1 MAEGEEGDRSEAQN
15 EEGSVSMVK
24 LTRRDLVA
32 AAAASPALFM
42 QGLARAG
49 AAPFPSRNIQ
59 FIIPYGPGGGFDT
72 FVRYVSPVMETHL
85 PNKVAIV
92 PLNVATGGGMRG
104 ITQLYRSRPDGHTVG
119 IFDMPGNFV
128 QQAVHG
134 GNAYDLDKFS
144 WFGCMGE
151 GERYVVGVGMN
162 SPIKTFDDLK
172 RLSTQ
177 RPVKFA
183 VTGLDGTA
191 AAACI
196 IGTELLGIRR
206 QLITGYRGS
215 SEFIVA
221 AIRGDSDAV
230 ISAMSTM
237 MRFARGNQIRIIA
250 SFEAKSSIPGIPDA
264 TMLGKPELDA
274 ISLERPVAG
283 PPGLP
288 VEIQNTL
295 SATLARA
302 LAEPKVIAWAKD
314 NDIMMRSKTPQ
325 ETVELVAR
333 QHAFFDKWRSYLVT
347 G

>member
-1 MAEGEEGDRSEAQN
+1 MPRLAN
-15 EEGSVSMVK
+15 
-24 LTRRDLVA
+24 A
-32 AAAASPALFM
+32 AAA
-42 QGLARAG
+42 
-49 AAPFPSRNIQ
+49 FPSRSIQ
-59 FIIPYGPGGGFDT
+59 FIIPYAAGGGFDT
-72 FVRYVSPVMETHL
+72 FVRYVAPVMETYL
-85 PNKVAIV
+85 PNKVSIV
-92 PLNVATGGGMRG
+92 PFNIAAGGGMRG
-104 ITQLYRSRPDGHTVG
+104 ITQLYRSRPDGHTIG

-134 GNAYDLDKFS
+134 GNAYEIDKFS

-151 GERYVVGVGMN
+151 AERYLVGVGMN
-162 SPIKTFDDLK
+162 SPIKSYDDLK
-172 RLSTQ
+172 RLSTE

-183 VTGLDGTA
+183 ATGIDGTA

-196 IGTELLGIRR
+196 IGTELLGIKR

-230 ISAMSTM
+230 ISAKSTM
-237 MRFARGNQIRIIA
+237 MKFARGNQIRIIA

-264 TMLGKPELDA
+264 TSLGKPELDA

-288 VEIQNTL
+288 AELQNIL
-295 SATLARA
+295 STTMAKA

-314 NDIMMRSKTPQ
+314 NDITMVSKTPQ
-325 ETVELVAR
+325 ETVQMVAR
-333 QHAFFDKWRSYLVT
+333 QRAFFEKWRSYLVT